1 MINPVS
7 FTWKDTGSLSY
18 GVIAQEIEKV
28 LPTIVAINQDNGLK
42 SVSYDQLIPIL
53 VQAIKELKI
62 EIEHLKKYK

>member
-7 FTWKDTGSLSY
+7 FTWKDNGSLSY

-28 LPTIVAINQDNGLK
+28 LPTIVATNEDSGLK
-42 SVSYDQLIPIL
+42 SVSYDQLIPFL

-62 EIEHLKKYK
+62 EIEHLKNHK